1 MSATDGF
8 KGEGEVVRIFNCL
21 SLYAWS
27 DFLTCNSE
35 SSASMSCILPPVL
48 AVLPF
53 LLG

>member
-27 DFLTCNSE
+27 DFL
-35 SSASMSCILPPVL
+35 L
-48 AVLPF
+48 AIQKALRA
-53 LLG
+53 